1 MIIHDIDPVAFS
13 LGDFK
18 VHWYGITYLVGFAL
32 AWWLGNVR
40 ARQPGSDWNAEQ
52 VSDII
57 FYAAVGVIAGG
68 RLGYM
73 LFYNPFLPAGEAS
86 QFWEVWKG
94 GMSFHG
100 GLIGVL
106 GAMWLFGRRYQKSF
120 FQVADFVAPL
130 VPLGL
135 GAGRIG
141 NYINGEL
148 WGKVSDVPWAIV
160 FPSGGPL
167 PRHPS
172 MLYEFFLEGL
182 VLFALL
188 WWFSKKAPPRMA
200 ISGLFLLGYGGFRFL
215 VEFVREP
222 DRQLGYLAFDWFTM
236 GQALSLPMIAGGGAL
251 MWWAYRSAGKTA
263 HIN

>member
-1 MIIHDIDPVAFS
+1 MIIHDIDPVAISF
-13 LGDFK
+13 GDFK

-40 ARQPGSDWNAEQ
+40 ARQPDSGWNGEQ

-57 FYAAVGVIAGG
+57 FYAALGVIAGG
-68 RLGYM
+68 RIGYM
-73 LFYNPFLPAGEAS
+73 LFYNPFLPEGEAA

-106 GAMWLFGRRYQKSF
+106 VAMWLFGRRYQKSF

-148 WGKVSDVPWAIV
+148 WGKVSDVPWAV
-160 FPSGGPL
+160 LFPSGGPF

-182 VLFALL
+182 VLFAML
-188 WWFSKKAPPRMA
+188 WWFSNKPVPRMA
-200 ISGLFLLGYGGFRFL
+200 VSGLFLLGYGSFRFL

-236 GQALSLPMIAGGGAL
+236 GQALSLPMVIGGAAL
-251 MWWAYRSAGKTA
+251 MWWAYRLANK
-263 HIN
+263 

>member
-1 MIIHDIDPVAFS
+1 MIIHDIDPVAIS

-18 VHWYGITYLVGFAL
+18 VHWYGITYLFGFGM

-40 ARQPGSDWNAEQ
+40 ARLPDSGWNDEQ

-57 FYAAVGVIAGG
+57 FYAALGVIAGG
-68 RLGYM
+68 RIGYM
-73 LFYNPFLPAGEAS
+73 LFYNPFLPEGEAS

-100 GLIGVL
+100 GLLGVVV
-106 GAMWLFGRRYQKSF
+106 AMWLFARRYQKSL

-148 WGKVSDVPWAIV
+148 WGKVTDVPWAV
-160 FPSGGPL
+160 LFPTGGPF

-172 MLYEFFLEGL
+172 MLYEFVLEGL
-182 VLFALL
+182 VLFVIV
-188 WWFSKKAPPRMA
+188 WWFSHKPRPRMA
-200 ISGLFLLGYGGFRFL
+200 VSGLFLLGYGSFRFL

-236 GQALSLPMIAGGGAL
+236 GQALSLPMVVGGIAL
-251 MWWAYRSAGKTA
+251 MWWAYRAAAK
-263 HIN
+263 

>member
-13 LGDFK
+13 IGSFK
-18 VHWYGITYLVGFAL
+18 VHWYGITYLAGFAL
-32 AWWLGNVR
+32 AWWLGTVR
-40 ARQPGSDWNAEQ
+40 ARQPGSGWNAEQ

-106 GAMWLFGRRYQKSF
+106 IAMWLFGRRYRKGF
-120 FQVADFVAPL
+120 FEVADFVAPL

-141 NYINGEL
+141 NYINAEL
-148 WGKVSDVPWAIV
+148 WGKVSDLPWAVV
-160 FPSGGPL
+160 FPTGGPL

-172 MLYEFFLEGL
+172 MLYEFFLEGV
-182 VLFALL
+182 VLFVML
-188 WWFSKKAPPRMA
+188 WWFSNKAPPRMA
-200 ISGLFLLGYGGFRFL
+200 VSGLFLLGYGSFRFL

-236 GQALSLPMIAGGGAL
+236 GQALSLPMIIGGGAL
-251 MWWAYRSAGKTA
+251 MWWAYRSAK
-263 HIN
+263 NN